1 MELRIRR
8 LAETVIGVPLARY
21 YARVID
27 SIETATGEDESVYL
41 LRLAALAGSS
51 RLGLLALTSS
61 RCVLSARRVIRKQ
74 VITIDM
80 PFETIT
86 GVSIKRRGERYL
98 VMRVLLSNRPPVEI
112 RLGRRVEDRDRVVS
126 LLTNLTGETAV
137 SQN

>member
-1 MELRIRR
+1 MASRIRG

-21 YARVID
+21 YASVIE

-41 LRLAALAGSS
+41 IRLAALAGSS

-61 RCVLSARRVIRKQ
+61 RCVLAARRRFRKQ

-86 GVSIKRRGERYL
+86 GVSAKRRGERYL

-126 LLTNLTGETAV
+126 LLTNLTSETGV